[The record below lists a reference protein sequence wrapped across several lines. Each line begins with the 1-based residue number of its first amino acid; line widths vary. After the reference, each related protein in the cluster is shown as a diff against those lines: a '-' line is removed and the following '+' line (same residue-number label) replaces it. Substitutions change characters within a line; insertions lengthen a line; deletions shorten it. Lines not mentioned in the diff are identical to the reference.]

1 MRFAAASLSQAY
13 RLRPRRAAL
22 RGAGS
27 RRFAACSTFCPRD
40 AAAGVSP
47 AHAVI
52 STSPRRARR
61 FTAGARVMR
70 ERRRFTPRPRL
81 RAPCRRFGLASC
93 ARRSPLRFQNFPYFT
108 RFAVNRAAFPPFAR
122 ALLKRSASCA
132 FFSQK
137 IFSPLDYFD
146 ALATISVIYH
156 RVIRQTSQILQEG
169 RRAG

>member
-27 RRFAACSTFCPRD
+27 RRFAACFAFCPR
-40 AAAGVSP
+40 AAACVSP
-47 AHAVI
+47 AHAAI
-52 STSPRRARR
+52 TASPHRAQIYRQ
-61 FTAGARVMR
+61 
-70 ERRRFTPRPRL
+70 RPRYARTAPL
-81 RAPCRRFGLASC
+81 HAASASSRALPPFRPCLM
-93 ARRSPLRFQNFPYFT
+93 RSTFAARFQNFPYFT

>member
-1 MRFAAASLSQAY
+1 MRFAAASLKQAY

-22 RGAGS
+22 RGRAAVAL
-27 RRFAACSTFCPRD
+27 RRASPFA
-40 AAAGVSP
+40 P
-47 AHAVI
+47 ARRHAYRLR
-52 STSPRRARR
+52 TRQSPRVRTARR
-61 FTAGARVMR
+61 FIASARVMR
-70 ERRRFTPRPRL
+70 ERRRFTPRPRIC
-81 RAPCRRFGLASC
+81 APCRRFCRAPRVL
-93 ARRSPLRFQNFPYFT
+93 RSPLRFQNFPYFT